1 MTQAADSGNSSNSM
15 SEFNVDLGIELPSLS
30 VGLTDYVTLITDGSE
45 FGFSIGIPVFKAE
58 KSTTAY
64 TASDKRL
71 NPAEQTA
78 YGKWERS
85 SPLKENAGNL
95 SKIKNAFANPG
106 KLIKGEEWQKAKEA
120 QRAAVSS
127 DKLIKSKG
135 MEFSVAFNVTIMFK
149 YSPTENAYRFTSA
162 MLFLQFGFQ
171 FKQTIRLTVC
181 PIVYA
186 YFVVGA
192 SLELAGGV
200 VNEREVVEDTSG
212 MLDVNTV
219 PATVNSDASAYN
231 NGKLAYIATNL
242 STGLTSGWKTADDEV
257 ASGKKVLAGSKG
269 DAFTFIS
276 KSDAVNLYFSGK
288 VKVELKDG
296 STWNNLGYV
305 ASDGSAPV
313 LVMFDEKVDGT
324 ANQEVRITVLD
335 EDANFDRVVPISG
348 VRNDTFFSGLTVS
361 PSVFLEVGAGIG
373 VEVLKVEIYFKAS
386 IGISM
391 SFATRQN
398 NAATKGS
405 QLRDPSSSSL
415 SLMGAEANVV
425 SLDDTVSAL
434 DDKVEPFSFDSFN
447 FRAGFGVRVVLLLFN
462 FELDAIQFGIN
473 YSKGMDTKY
482 GGSPEDGFHDNG
494 WKFAWY
500 TLNGGQTISSYSNH
514 EGFGK
519 RKSKS

>member
-1 MTQAADSGNSSNSM
+1 MCIRD
-15 SEFNVDLGIELPSLS
+15 
-30 VGLTDYVTLITDGSE
+30 
-45 FGFSIGIPVFKAE
+45 
-58 KSTTAY
+58 
-64 TASDKRL
+64 R
-71 NPAEQTA
+71 
-78 YGKWERS
+78 
-85 SPLKENAGNL
+85 
-95 SKIKNAFANPG
+95 
-106 KLIKGEEWQKAKEA
+106 IKGEEWQKAKEA
-120 QRAAVSS
+120 QRAAVDS

-296 STWNNLGYV
+296 RDVYKRQAILNAHIQKERRAALWEG
-305 ASDGSAPV
+305 
-313 LVMFDEKVDGT
+313 K
-324 ANQEVRITVLD
+324 R
-335 EDANFDRVVPISG
+335 R
-348 VRNDTFFSGLTVS
+348 
-361 PSVFLEVGAGIG
+361 
-373 VEVLKVEIYFKAS
+373 S
-386 IGISM
+386 I
-391 SFATRQN
+391 R
-398 NAATKGS
+398 
-405 QLRDPSSSSL
+405 PSSISL
-415 SLMGAEANVV
+415 
-425 SLDDTVSAL
+425 
-434 DDKVEPFSFDSFN
+434 
-447 FRAGFGVRVVLLLFN
+447 
-462 FELDAIQFGIN
+462 
-473 YSKGMDTKY
+473 
-482 GGSPEDGFHDNG
+482 PE
-494 WKFAWY
+494 
-500 TLNGGQTISSYSNH
+500 S
-514 EGFGK
+514 
-519 RKSKS
+519 RKNCATCGNTR